1 MEEVIMRYGIN
12 PNQGNA
18 KVKSSGKLPFKILN
32 GEPSYINLLDACN
45 AYQLV
50 RELKLAIGQPAAA
63 SFKHVSPSGAA
74 VYSPLSD
81 ELAKSYFVDD
91 MELSPLAVA
100 YARARGTDRMSAFG
114 DCAALSDKVDIFVA
128 KILTREVSDMIV
140 APAFDDDALEI
151 LKSKKK
157 GKYLII
163 QIDPVYEPDLIE
175 TRTLFGVSL
184 VQERN
189 NVLITEKILNNIVSE
204 NKFLPESAK
213 RDLLISAITLKYT
226 QSNSVC
232 FAKDGQ
238 TIGVGAGQ
246 QSRIHCTR
254 LAATKAENWYLR
266 QHPIALSMNFREGV
280 SHTAQN
286 NAIDKWLTDDLT
298 LPERKA
304 WEECFEEV
312 PHKLTYNEKRQ
323 YLNGLKE
330 ISFASDAFLP
340 FRDNIDRGAQ
350 SGAKYILQTG
360 GSLRDKEVI
369 DAANEYGIVM
379 AFSGVRLFHH

>member
-18 KVKSSGKLPFKILN
+18 KVKSSEKLPFKILN
-32 GEPSYINLLDACN
+32 GEPSYINLLDAFN
-45 AYQLV
+45 SYQLV

-100 YARARGTDRMSAFG
+100 YARARGTDRMSSFG

-128 KILTREVSDMIV
+128 KILKREVSDMIV

-163 QIDPVYEPDLIE
+163 QIDPEYEPDPIE
-175 TRTLFGVSL
+175 TRTLFGVNL

-189 NVLITEKILNNIVSE
+189 NVLITEKLLNNIVSE

-266 QHPIALSMNFREGV
+266 QHPIALSINFREGV

-340 FRDNIDRGAQ
+340 FRDNIDRVAQ

>member
-18 KVKSSGKLPFKILN
+18 KVKSPEKLPFKILN
-32 GEPSYINLLDACN
+32 GEPSYINLLDAFN
-45 AYQLV
+45 SYQLV
-50 RELKLAIGQPAAA
+50 RELKLAIGEPAAA

-74 VYSPLSD
+74 VYNPLSK

-91 MELSPLAVA
+91 MDLSPLAIA
-100 YARARGTDRMSAFG
+100 YARARGTDRMSSFG
-114 DCAALSDKVDIFVA
+114 DCAALSDKVDLSVA
-128 KILTREVSDMIV
+128 KILKREVSDMIV

-163 QIDPVYEPDLIE
+163 EIDPDYEPEPLE
-175 TRTLFGVSL
+175 ERTLFGVNL

-189 NVLITEKILNNIVSE
+189 NVLITEKILNNIVTE
-204 NKFLPESAK
+204 NKFLPYSAK
-213 RDLLISAITLKYT
+213 RDLLISVITLKYT

-266 QHPIALSMNFREGV
+266 QHPIALTMKFREGV
-280 SHTAQN
+280 LNTVQN
-286 NAIDKWLTDDLT
+286 NAIDKWLCDDLT

-304 WEECFEEV
+304 WEECFDEV
-312 PHKLTYNEKRQ
+312 PYKLSHNEKRE

-330 ISFASDAFLP
+330 ISFTSDAFLP
-340 FRDNIDRGAQ
+340 FRDNIDRVAQ

-379 AFSGVRLFHH
+379 AFSGIRLFHH

>member
-1 MEEVIMRYGIN
+1 MKEVIMRYGIN
-12 PNQGNA
+12 PSQGNA
-18 KVKSSGKLPFKILN
+18 MVKSPEKLPFKILN
-32 GEPSYINLLDACN
+32 GEPSYINLLDAFN
-45 AYQLV
+45 SYQLV
-50 RELKLAIGQPAAA
+50 MELKLATGEPAAA

-74 VYSPLSD
+74 VFNPLSK

-91 MELSPLAVA
+91 MDLSPLAIA
-100 YARARGTDRMSAFG
+100 YARARGTDRMSSFG
-114 DCAALSDKVDIFVA
+114 DCAALSDKVDLSVA
-128 KILTREVSDMIV
+128 KILKREVSDMIV

-151 LKSKKK
+151 LQSKKK

-163 QIDPVYEPDLIE
+163 EIDPDYEPEPLE
-175 TRTLFGVSL
+175 ERTLFGVNL
-184 VQERN
+184 IQERN
-189 NVLITEKILNNIVSE
+189 NVLITEKILNNIVTD
-204 NKFLPESAK
+204 NKFLPDSAK

-254 LAATKAENWYLR
+254 LAASKAENWYLR
-266 QHPIALSMNFREGV
+266 QHPIALTMKFREGV
-280 SHTAQN
+280 SHIEQN
-286 NAIDKWLTDDLT
+286 NAIDKWLCDELT

-304 WEECFEEV
+304 WEGCFDEV
-312 PHKLTYNEKRQ
+312 PHKLSFNEKRE

-340 FRDNIDRGAQ
+340 FRDNIDRVAQ

-369 DAANEYGIVM
+369 DAANEYGIAM

>member
-1 MEEVIMRYGIN
+1 MEEVKMRYGIN

-18 KVKSSGKLPFKILN
+18 KVKSSEKLPFKILN
-32 GEPSYINLLDACN
+32 GEPSYINILDAFN
-45 AYQLV
+45 SYQLV
-50 RELKLAIGQPAAA
+50 RELKLAIGEPAAA

-74 VYSPLSD
+74 VYSPLSNQ
-81 ELAKSYFVDD
+81 LAKSYFVDG
-91 MELSPLAVA
+91 MELSPLAIA
-100 YARARGTDRMSAFG
+100 YSRARGTDRMSSFG
-114 DCAALSDKVDIFVA
+114 DCAALSDKVDLSVA
-128 KILTREVSDMIV
+128 KILKRDVSDMIV
-140 APAFDDDALEI
+140 APAFDDAALEI

-163 QIDPVYEPDLIE
+163 EIDPDYEPDPIE
-175 TRTLFGVSL
+175 SRTLFGVNL
-184 VQERN
+184 VQKRN
-189 NVLITEKILNNIVSE
+189 NVQITEKILNNIVTE
-204 NKFLPESAK
+204 NKFLPKSAK

-232 FAKDGQ
+232 FVKDGQ

-254 LAATKAENWYLR
+254 MAATKAENWYLR
-266 QHPIALSMNFREGV
+266 QHPIALTMKFRGGV

-286 NAIDKWLTDDLT
+286 NAIGKWLCDDLT

-304 WEECFEEV
+304 WEECFDEV
-312 PHKLTYNEKRQ
+312 PHTLTYNEKRE

-340 FRDNIDRGAQ
+340 FRDNIDRVVQ

>member
-1 MEEVIMRYGIN
+1 MEEIVMRYGIN

-18 KVKSSGKLPFKILN
+18 KVKSLEKLPFKILN
-32 GEPSYINLLDACN
+32 GEPSYINLLDAFN
-45 AYQLV
+45 SYQLV
-50 RELKLAIGQPAAA
+50 RELKFAIGEPAAA

-74 VYSPLSD
+74 VYNPLNN

-91 MELSPLAVA
+91 MELSPLAIA
-100 YARARGTDRMSAFG
+100 YARARGTDRMSSFG
-114 DCAALSDKVDIFVA
+114 DCAALSDKVDLSVA
-128 KILTREVSDMIV
+128 KFLKREVSDMVV

-163 QIDPVYEPDLIE
+163 EIDPDYEPEPIE
-175 TRTLFGVSL
+175 ERTLFGVSL
-184 VQERN
+184 VQDRN
-189 NVLITEKILNNIVSE
+189 NMLITEKILNNIVTE
-204 NKFLPESAK
+204 NKFFPDSAK

-254 LAATKAENWYLR
+254 LAALKAENWYLR
-266 QHPIALSMNFREGV
+266 QHPIALSMKFREEV
-280 SHTAQN
+280 SHTAKN
-286 NAIDKWLTDDLT
+286 NAIDKWLCDDLT
-298 LPERKA
+298 APEKKA
-304 WEECFEEV
+304 WEECFNEV
-312 PHKLTYNEKRQ
+312 PHKLTHNEKRE

-330 ISFASDAFLP
+330 VSFASDAFLP
-340 FRDNIDRGAQ
+340 FRDNIDRVAQ

>member
-1 MEEVIMRYGIN
+1 MEEVKMRYGIN
-12 PNQGNA
+12 PNQGSA
-18 KVKSSGKLPFKILN
+18 KVNSSEKLPFKILN
-32 GEPSYINLLDACN
+32 GEPSYINLLDAFN
-45 AYQLV
+45 SYQLV
-50 RELKLAIGQPAAA
+50 RELKLAIGEPAAA

-74 VYSPLSD
+74 VYSPLSNQ
-81 ELAKSYFVDD
+81 LAKSYFVDG
-91 MELSPLAVA
+91 MELSPLAIA
-100 YARARGTDRMSAFG
+100 YARARGTDRMSSFG
-114 DCAALSDKVDIFVA
+114 DCAALSDKVDLSVA
-128 KILTREVSDMIV
+128 KILKREVSDMIV
-140 APAFDDDALEI
+140 APAFDDAALEI
-151 LKSKKK
+151 LKSKRK

-163 QIDPVYEPDLIE
+163 EIDPDYEPDPIE
-175 TRTLFGVSL
+175 SRTLFGVNL

-189 NVLITEKILNNIVSE
+189 NVRITEKILNNIVTE

-213 RDLLISAITLKYT
+213 RDLLISAITLKFT

-254 LAATKAENWYLR
+254 MAATKAENWYLR
-266 QHPIALSMNFREGV
+266 QHPIALTMKFREGV

-286 NAIDKWLTDDLT
+286 NAIDKWLCDDLT

-304 WEECFEEV
+304 WEECFDEV
-312 PHKLTYNEKRQ
+312 PYTLTYNEKRE

-340 FRDNIDRGAQ
+340 FRDNIDRVVQ
-350 SGAKYILQTG
+350 SGAEYILQTG
-360 GSLRDKEVI
+360 GSFRDKEVI

>member
-1 MEEVIMRYGIN
+1 MEEVVMRYGIN

-18 KVKSSGKLPFKILN
+18 KVKSPEKLPFKILN
-32 GEPSYINLLDACN
+32 GEPSYINLLDAFN
-45 AYQLV
+45 SYQLV
-50 RELKLAIGQPAAA
+50 RELKFAIGKPAAA
-63 SFKHVSPSGAA
+63 SFKHVSPSGVA
-74 VYSPLSD
+74 VYNPLNN

-91 MELSPLAVA
+91 MELSPLAIA
-100 YARARGTDRMSAFG
+100 YARARGTDRMSSFG
-114 DCAALSDKVDIFVA
+114 DCAALSDKVDLSVA
-128 KILTREVSDMIV
+128 KFLKREVSDMVV

-163 QIDPVYEPDLIE
+163 EIDPDYEPEPIE
-175 TRTLFGVSL
+175 ERTLFGVSL

-189 NVLITEKILNNIVSE
+189 NMLITEKILNNIVTE
-204 NKFLPESAK
+204 NEFFPDSAK

-254 LAATKAENWYLR
+254 LAAIKAENWYLR
-266 QHPIALSMNFREGV
+266 QHPIALSMKFREEV
-280 SHTAQN
+280 SHTAKN
-286 NAIDKWLTDDLT
+286 NAIDKWLCDDLT
-298 LPERKA
+298 VPERKA
-304 WEECFEEV
+304 WEECFDEV
-312 PHKLTYNEKRQ
+312 PHKLTHNEKRE

-330 ISFASDAFLP
+330 VSFASDAFLP
-340 FRDNIDRGAQ
+340 FRDNIDRVAQ

>member
-1 MEEVIMRYGIN
+1 MRYGIN
-12 PNQGNA
+12 PNQGSA
-18 KVKSSGKLPFKILN
+18 KVKSFKKLPFKVLN
-32 GEPSYINLLDACN
+32 GEPSYINLLDAFN
-45 AYQLV
+45 SYQLV
-50 RELKLAIGQPAAA
+50 RELKLAIGEPAAA

-74 VYSPLSD
+74 IYSPLSN

-91 MELSPLAVA
+91 MELSPLATA
-100 YARARGTDRMSAFG
+100 YSRARGTDRMSSFG
-114 DCAALSDKVDIFVA
+114 DCAALSDKVDLSVA
-128 KILTREVSDMIV
+128 KLLKREVSDMIV

-163 QIDPVYEPDLIE
+163 EIDPKYEPEPIE
-175 TRTLFGVSL
+175 ERTLFGVTL

-189 NVLITEKILNNIVSE
+189 NLLITEKILNNIVTE
-204 NKFLPESAK
+204 NKYLPDSAK

-254 LAATKAENWYLR
+254 LAATKSENWYLR
-266 QHPIALSMNFREGV
+266 QHPIALAMKFREGV
-280 SHTAQN
+280 PHTVQN
-286 NAIDKWLTDDLT
+286 NAIDKWLCDDLT
-298 LPERKA
+298 VPERKA
-304 WEECFEEV
+304 WEECFVEV
-312 PHKLTYNEKRQ
+312 PHKLTDNEKRE

-330 ISFASDAFLP
+330 ISFASDAYLP
-340 FRDNIDRGAQ
+340 FRDNIDCVSQ

>member
-18 KVKSSGKLPFKILN
+18 KVISPEKLPIKILN
-32 GEPSYINLLDACN
+32 GEPSYINLLDAFN
-45 AYQLV
+45 SYQLV
-50 RELKLAIGQPAAA
+50 RELKLAIGEPAAT

-74 VYSPLSD
+74 VYNPLSM

-91 MELSPLAVA
+91 MDLSPLAIA
-100 YARARGTDRMSAFG
+100 YARARGTDRMSSFG
-114 DCAALSDKVDIFVA
+114 DCAALSDKVDLSVA
-128 KILTREVSDMIV
+128 KILKREVSDMIV
-140 APAFDDDALEI
+140 APAFDDDALRI

-163 QIDPVYEPDLIE
+163 EIDPDYEPEPLE
-175 TRTLFGVSL
+175 ERTLFGVNL

-189 NVLITEKILNNIVSE
+189 NILITEKILNNIVTE
-204 NKFLPESAK
+204 NKFFPDSAK

-266 QHPIALSMNFREGV
+266 QHPIALTMKFREGV
-280 SHTAQN
+280 SHTVQN
-286 NAIDKWLTDDLT
+286 NAIDKWLCDDLT
-298 LPERKA
+298 LPEKKA
-304 WEECFEEV
+304 WEECFDEV
-312 PHKLTYNEKRQ
+312 PHKLSYNEERK
-323 YLNGLKE
+323 YLNGLKG

-340 FRDNIDRGAQ
+340 FRDNIDRAAQ

-379 AFSGVRLFHH
+379 AFSGIRLFHH